1 MLERPHDQLDVPT
14 RAVPPASDPQPR
26 SAPRHTSGIAR
37 AGNPVRVAKPA
48 RRESE
53 ALQDAIGHPDG
64 KAEWGVKVFTDFTG
78 AGGRTQNV
86 DAGAG
91 DATGAAYMERIRT
104 ERELRDR
111 AIEVAEVAAAQIH
124 DRLTAVVVDAQAIP
138 LQRPEVSGHSG
149 EMILNGVYLVADVAA
164 AAFHEQ
170 VEALRSEFEPH
181 GIEIGP
187 TGPWPAYNFVSG
199 TIGAAW

>member
-1 MLERPHDQLDVPT
+1 M
-14 RAVPPASDPQPR
+14 
-26 SAPRHTSGIAR
+26 
-37 AGNPVRVAKPA
+37 
-48 RRESE
+48 
-53 ALQDAIGHPDG
+53 
-64 KAEWGVKVFTDFTG
+64 KVFTDFAG

-91 DATGAAYMERIRT
+91 YATGIAYMEPIRT

-111 AIEVAEVAAAQIH
+111 AIEVAEEAAGQIH
-124 DRLTAVVVDAQAIP
+124 DRLTAVAVDAEAIP

-149 EMILNGVYLVADVAA
+149 QMILNGVYLVADVAA
-164 AAFHEQ
+164 PVFHEH
-170 VEALRSEFEPH
+170 VEALQWEFEPD
-181 GIEIGP
+181 GIEIAP